1 MKCPIFC
8 SLGFSVGN
16 VIFNEKVSLTNSM
29 GDTNSRE
36 LASPTEL
43 VRSSHSR
50 VDELPLSCSNVWNY
64 CFIPLTI
71 DFDMTIAFDTPK
83 FLFLFFNFYHCILM
97 ILIIKRYFWL
107 ILQLLPFWVLLHIF
121 ISWLLY
127 SGCTQVST

>member
-43 VRSSHSR
+43 VSSSHSR
-50 VDELPLSCSNVWNY
+50 VDELPLSSK
-64 CFIPLTI
+64 LS
-71 DFDMTIAFDTPK
+71 DFSFSMPACNSVKMRT
-83 FLFLFFNFYHCILM
+83 LG
-97 ILIIKRYFWL
+97 RGS
-107 ILQLLPFWVLLHIF
+107 PFW
-121 ISWLLY
+121 WLL
-127 SGCTQVST
+127 

>member
-43 VRSSHSR
+43 VSSSHSR
-50 VDELPLSCSNVWNY
+50 VDELPLS
-64 CFIPLTI
+64 
-71 DFDMTIAFDTPK
+71 
-83 FLFLFFNFYHCILM
+83 
-97 ILIIKRYFWL
+97 
-107 ILQLLPFWVLLHIF
+107 
-121 ISWLLY
+121 
-127 SGCTQVST
+127 

>member
-16 VIFNEKVSLTNSM
+16 VIYNEKVSLTNSM

-50 VDELPLSCSNVWNY
+50 VDELPLSDKGSKFTLFIFVTESRSQPLLVGKTTSNIGK
-64 CFIPLTI
+64 CL
-71 DFDMTIAFDTPK
+71 
-83 FLFLFFNFYHCILM
+83 
-97 ILIIKRYFWL
+97 
-107 ILQLLPFWVLLHIF
+107 
-121 ISWLLY
+121 S
-127 SGCTQVST
+127 

>member
-43 VRSSHSR
+43 VSSSHSR
-50 VDELPLSCSNVWNY
+50 VDELPLSVRIEKLHFGSNLEVDNTQK
-64 CFIPLTI
+64 I
-71 DFDMTIAFDTPK
+71 
-83 FLFLFFNFYHCILM
+83 FY
-97 ILIIKRYFWL
+97 
-107 ILQLLPFWVLLHIF
+107 
-121 ISWLLY
+121 
-127 SGCTQVST
+127 TQKLSYR